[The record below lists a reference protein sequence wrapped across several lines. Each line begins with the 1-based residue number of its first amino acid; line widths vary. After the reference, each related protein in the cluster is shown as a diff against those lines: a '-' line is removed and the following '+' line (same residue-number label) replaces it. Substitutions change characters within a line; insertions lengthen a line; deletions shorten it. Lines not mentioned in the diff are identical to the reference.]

1 MYMQTDHF
9 TLSKQ
14 YGCDTLFKVLSTC
27 NTLGTRS
34 DASRT
39 VTVNSWHG
47 GDGFIRIWVPLQG
60 VMVVVVRLSS
70 VVRVGGDRKE
80 GRLQSKMWW
89 GTGGGG
95 YDRAL
100 SESDGQLT
108 HGIKYVFPSALYHPR
123 PQNSINMAL
132 IPYVVDCNVSISVEF
147 TERHC
152 GSKNLT
158 SKTERSM
165 KHLSASVHLSEKI
178 LTDIRFTKITQKKQ
192 SAPQC
197 RKRSVEQRI
206 DEKCDFS
213 TVVFCFSSDLWLA
226 FCCLCTGE

>member
-1 MYMQTDHF
+1 
-9 TLSKQ
+9 
-14 YGCDTLFKVLSTC
+14 
-27 NTLGTRS
+27 
-34 DASRT
+34 
-39 VTVNSWHG
+39 
-47 GDGFIRIWVPLQG
+47 
-60 VMVVVVRLSS
+60 
-70 VVRVGGDRKE
+70 
-80 GRLQSKMWW
+80 MWW
-89 GTGGGG
+89 GTKGGGG
-95 YDRAL
+95 YDRAPCRAL

-123 PQNSINMAL
+123 PQSSINMAL
-132 IPYVVDCNVSISVEF
+132 IPYVVDCDVSISVEF

-178 LTDIRFTKITQKKQ
+178 LTDIRFIKITEKKQ

-213 TVVFCFSSDLWLA
+213 TVVFCFSSDLCLA
-226 FCCLCTGE
+226 FCCLCTSE